1 MRIHAELETLAHKP
15 HRRLAS
21 QNIVSGE
28 AEFFSRGLDI
38 CERKLKNKSKRTFF
52 HYPVIRLEKP
62 ERYKSETLRINTI
75 NNI

>member
-38 CERKLKNKSKRTFF
+38 CERKLKKKVREHFSII
-52 HYPVIRLEKP
+52 P
-62 ERYKSETLRINTI
+62 
-75 NNI
+75 